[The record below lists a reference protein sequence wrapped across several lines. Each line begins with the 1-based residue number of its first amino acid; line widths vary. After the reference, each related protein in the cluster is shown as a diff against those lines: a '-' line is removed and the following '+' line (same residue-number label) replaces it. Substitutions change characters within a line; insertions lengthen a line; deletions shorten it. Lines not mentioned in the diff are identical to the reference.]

1 MIWLPPCSKT
11 LITVT
16 QIPVDVFS
24 PVPMSA
30 PPKHRSFW
38 LEQCAGDAPD
48 QPQLKGPA
56 SADVAILGG
65 GYVGLWTAL
74 RIKEIQSACDV
85 VILEQDI
92 CGGGA
97 SGRNGGFVL
106 SWWPKLASLAKLFGP
121 EEAVRIGRSS
131 ESAIDE
137 ISAFCAQHS
146 IDADF
151 RRGGWLWTATSS
163 AQMGAWEGVLHICQ
177 KIGVEPFRRLDPGE
191 VERRTGSPVHRAG
204 VFEGGASIVQP
215 AVLVRGMRRIALEKG
230 VRIYENTRALSFTR
244 RSPISIRTEQGSLV
258 ADKLVIATNAWSAS
272 VRELS
277 RSIAVISSDI
287 VVTAP
292 IPQRL
297 EQIGWHRDLSITD
310 SQTMVDYY
318 RISRDGRIAFG
329 KGGWTIAYGGNIGA
343 NFDRHPRRA
352 AEVTVDLRRYY
363 PMLRDVPVT
372 HDWSGPIDR
381 TPDSLP
387 LLGYL
392 NAEKTIVYGI
402 GWSGNGVGP
411 SLIGGKILASLTLER
426 NDEWSNHPL
435 VGRAL
440 RNFPVA
446 PIRYVGAHLVRTAVA
461 TKERAEIRDRKP
473 PWWSVQLAKLAPA
486 GLEDKSESSA
496 RP

>member
-1 MIWLPPCSKT
+1 MLTS
-11 LITVT
+11 
-16 QIPVDVFS
+16 S
-24 PVPMSA
+24 
-30 PPKHRSFW
+30 KHRSFW
-38 LEQCAGDAPD
+38 LEQCADDAPD
-48 QPQLKGPA
+48 QPQLRG
-56 SADVAILGG
+56 STRADTAILGG

-74 RIKEIQSACDV
+74 RIKEMQPSCDV
-85 VILEQDI
+85 VVLEQDI

-106 SWWPKLASLAKLFGP
+106 SWWPKLSSLAKLFGP
-121 EEAVRIGRSS
+121 EGAVRIGRSS
-131 ESAIDE
+131 ESAIGE
-137 ISAFCAQHS
+137 IGAFCAQYN

-151 RRGGWLWTATSS
+151 RRGGWLWTATSN
-163 AQMGAWEGVLHICQ
+163 AQIGAWEGVLRICE
-177 KIGVEPFRRLDPGE
+177 KMSVEPFRRLDPAE
-191 VERRTGSPVHRAG
+191 VGRRSGSPAHRAG
-204 VFEGGASIVQP
+204 VFEASASIVQP
-215 AVLVRGMRRIALEKG
+215 AALVRGMCRIALEKG
-230 VRIYENTRALSFTR
+230 VRIYEATRALSFTR
-244 RSPISIRTEQGSLV
+244 KSPITIRTEHGSLV
-258 ADKLVIATNAWSAS
+258 ADKLVIATNGWAAS
-272 VRELS
+272 IRELN

-292 IPQRL
+292 IPERL

-310 SQTMVDYY
+310 IQTMVDYY

-352 AEVTVDLRRYY
+352 AEVTADLRRYY
-363 PMLRDVPVT
+363 PMLGDVPVT

-392 NAEKTIVYGI
+392 NAEKTIAYGI

-411 SLIGGKILASLTLER
+411 SVIGGKILASLALGQ

-435 VGRAL
+435 VGRPL
-440 RNFPVA
+440 GNFPIA
-446 PIRYVGAHLVRTAVA
+446 PIRYVGAHIVRTAVA

-486 GLEDKSESSA
+486 GLEDKSEASA
-496 RP
+496 R